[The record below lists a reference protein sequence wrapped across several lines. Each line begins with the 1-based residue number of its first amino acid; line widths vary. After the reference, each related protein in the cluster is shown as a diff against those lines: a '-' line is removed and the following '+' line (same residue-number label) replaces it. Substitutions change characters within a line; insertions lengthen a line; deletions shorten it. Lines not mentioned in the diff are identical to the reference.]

1 MAAVQLDAD
10 RTSALLRQRIR
21 AVFKHVP
28 KGLAGE
34 AEPIH
39 QMRVAGRRLR
49 VALPLLGRK
58 PAGRRVQRSLRLLR
72 ELTRA
77 AGASRDLD
85 VGLDLFAQRLTALVR
100 PSPEQLALR
109 RRLRATRTRGRTRMA
124 ETLLDLEIARL
135 RRDLRRIVARTGE
148 DLFTVLLRLRE
159 MRDSEGTALVEG
171 FQSLGERFD
180 PVALHRL
187 RRQARRLRYAAEV
200 SDALL
205 RGESSE
211 APALFKSLQEEIGQI
226 HDRNVLAG
234 WFEAQARTSGARGQV
249 ALADEAEALQAFFIG
264 AARELHRALLARNPV
279 AVAQEGLAVMG
290 RTRSAA

>member
-1 MAAVQLDAD
+1 MAAVQPDAD

-49 VALPLLGRK
+49 VALPLLARK

-85 VGLDLFAQRLTALVR
+85 VGLDLFAQRLTALA
-100 PSPEQLALR
+100 PPTPEQLALR
-109 RRLRATRTRGRTRMA
+109 RRLRATRARSRTRMA

-148 DLFTVLLRLRE
+148 DLFTVFLRLRE
-159 MRDSEGTALVEG
+159 MRNSEGTVLVEG

-200 SDALL
+200 SDAL
-205 RGESSE
+205 RGEPSE

-234 WFEAQARTSGARGQV
+234 WFEAQDRTSRARGQA
-249 ALADEAEALQAFFIG
+249 ALADEAEALRAFFVE

-279 AVAQEGLAVMG
+279 AVAQEGLAVLG